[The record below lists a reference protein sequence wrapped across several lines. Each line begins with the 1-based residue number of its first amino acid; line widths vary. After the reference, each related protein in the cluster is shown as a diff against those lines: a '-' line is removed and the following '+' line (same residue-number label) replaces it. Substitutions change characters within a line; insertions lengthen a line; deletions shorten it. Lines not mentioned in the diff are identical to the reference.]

1 MKLEYVLAIFLCII
15 NLTYAKKCSLH
26 IEKSKLKTSGGHFR
40 IHGRISTGDHHCQ
53 PTAKDDTDITTTIQ
67 LISKNSLSF
76 KDAKGTKHSGK
87 KCTIVASWYNDS
99 NTFRHSGK
107 KKEVYVPIHLV
118 KSIVCNKDTKTRH
131 TKTTK
136 KSKTNKKTTKKT
148 TKKTSFNGY
157 NGKAT
162 FFTPNQGACG
172 EWNDNNDMIAA
183 LSGEL
188 YGSYSKKSNV
198 CGKKALVTNKANGE
212 SVKVTIM
219 DACESCDK
227 THIDLSPAAFGK
239 IGKFKTGVLNVEWHF
254 L

>member
-1 MKLEYVLAIFLCII
+1 MKLEYILAIFLCII
-15 NLTYAKKCSLH
+15 NLTYAKKCSLY
-26 IEKSKLKTSGGHFR
+26 IEKSKLKTSGDHFR
-40 IHGRISTGDHHCQ
+40 IRGRISTGDHHCQ
-53 PTAKDDTDITTTIQ
+53 STAKDGTDITTTIQ
-67 LISKNSLSF
+67 LVSKHSLSF

-87 KCTIVASWYNDS
+87 KCTIVASWYSDPD
-99 NTFRHSGK
+99 TFRHSSK

-118 KSIVCNKDTKTRH
+118 KSIVCNKDTKTHH

-136 KSKTNKKTTKKT
+136 KSKTNKKTTKKTKKVKKT

-172 EWNDNNDMIAA
+172 DWNDNNDMIAA

-198 CGKKALVTNKANGE
+198 CGKKVQVTNKANGK
-212 SVKVTIM
+212 SVKVTVM

-227 THIDLSPAAFGK
+227 THIDLSPA
-239 IGKFKTGVLNVEWHF
+239 
-254 L
+254 